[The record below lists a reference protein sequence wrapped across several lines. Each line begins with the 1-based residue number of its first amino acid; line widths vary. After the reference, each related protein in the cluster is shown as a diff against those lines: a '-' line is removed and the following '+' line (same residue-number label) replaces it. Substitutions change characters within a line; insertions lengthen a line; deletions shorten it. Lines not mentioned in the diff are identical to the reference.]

1 MYLCRLRVPNCA
13 TRRRYTIH
21 KHVYATS
28 IIVHASHSR
37 KQRNSTTQQYPV
49 ILTRTTTENIPLS
62 LVFVS
67 FANSAKH
74 CNPWCK
80 WPGPR
85 RTHITPS
92 SRAPSPAAQ
101 ETKTGKFEVGAIS
114 KSQKSAFFLKFVK
127 GGPFR
132 LFENPVCCK
141 ISKML
146 RGTLLGHLKNITI
159 FWKNFRKTKIE
170 IFEKVSVPKN

>member
-1 MYLCRLRVPNCA
+1 MLILGRSGRLGLSPFDRWRWVDIGFISSAFVPLFLHPVMYLCRLRVPNCA

-114 KSQKSAFFLKFVK
+114 KAQKSAIFF
-127 GGPFR
+127 
-132 LFENPVCCK
+132 
-141 ISKML
+141 
-146 RGTLLGHLKNITI
+146 
-159 FWKNFRKTKIE
+159 E
-170 IFEKVSVPKN
+170 IC